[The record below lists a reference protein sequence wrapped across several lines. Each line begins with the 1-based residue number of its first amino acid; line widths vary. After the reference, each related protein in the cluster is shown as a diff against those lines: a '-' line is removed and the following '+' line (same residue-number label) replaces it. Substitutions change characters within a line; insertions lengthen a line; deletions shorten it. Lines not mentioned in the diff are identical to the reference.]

1 MSPLPRTS
9 ALLALAIAA
18 PALAQASK
26 PAAPIAPA
34 PPAAPAAAKEAAAV
48 TPLSIGDKAPAF
60 DISDWVKGEKLAGF
74 EPGTITVMEFWA
86 TWCGPCKASMP
97 HISEL
102 QERFAKD
109 KVRFVGVSDEK
120 LQTVTDFLGKD
131 EWKEKTRYTLATDP
145 DRSTYNSYMAAA
157 GQNGIPTAFV
167 VGRDGCVEWIGHP
180 MRLDSVMEQVVSGTW
195 DRAAAKAEFDASRA
209 AQKKAVEARA
219 AMTKARKAGDWDTV
233 IKLMDDQ
240 IAALPSTPA
249 GKATRNSINLQKFQI
264 LLADANRPADAYAL
278 GKTMARDNAKDPMVL
293 NQIAWFVV
301 DDDRV
306 KERNLDFALET
317 AVMANE
323 AASGT
328 NAAILDTLARVW
340 WDKGDKAKAVEW
352 QTKAVAALKDEDAEM
367 AEEIKGNLEKYRK

>member
-26 PAAPIAPA
+26 PAAPLAPA

-264 LLADANRPADAYAL
+264 LLADANRPADAYTL